1 MPTIPPSVAPLPP
14 PPDPNNRGTFNTL
27 ALPWSLAQQT
37 LATDLT
43 ALGANVYS
51 NAVEAEAKAGAAS
64 LSASSASTQALNA
77 GTSATL
83 AESWA
88 TSTGVVSG
96 GLYGAR
102 KYAQDALSYANDAA
116 AIVGLF
122 LGEKLSDPLLN
133 NQGGPLVGG
142 NWYVNVT
149 PGSEA
154 IRVYTGTG
162 WIAGISAVAGVSS
175 INGMTGNVSFTVPA
189 GKLYYMGTA

>member
-1 MPTIPPSVAPLPP
+1 MTTITTLPP
-14 PPDPNNRGTFNTL
+14 APNRSDPSTFASKADSFVS
-27 ALPWSLAQQT
+27 ALPT
-37 LATDLT
+37 LVTEINTVVGEINT
-43 ALGANVYS
+43 AANNTS
-51 NAVEAEAKAGAAS
+51 TKAGEALAS
-64 LSASSASTQALNA
+64 ANTATTKATEASASAVLSEA
-77 GTSATL
+77 
-83 AESWA
+83 WA
-88 TSTGVVSG
+88 TSTSVVSG

-116 AIVGLF
+116 SIVGHF
-122 LGEKLSDPLLN
+122 LGEKLIDPLLN
-133 NQGGPLVGG
+133 NEGGALVGG

-175 INGMTGNVSFTVPA
+175 INGMTGSVSFTVPS